1 MADFNQAFNYLMKWE
16 DDGLTGRVTTD
27 DGGRTR
33 FGIAERYHPSLTAT
47 GFFDVMPKAQAI
59 ETAKSTY
66 QNAEWHAMA
75 GDKIAVQ
82 ALANKMLS
90 LGVDIGIVAVIRW
103 AQEAAGVHVD
113 GQVGPDTL
121 AAWNKATGPTGA
133 GAAFHAISIDAE
145 AHYRQRADVDPADKK
160 YLNGPNAWLAR
171 AQDPAT
177 EVAAV

>member
-16 DDGLTGRVTTD
+16 DDGLTGRVTKD

-33 FGIAERYHPSLTAT
+33 FGIAERYHPYLTAT
-47 GFFDVMPKAQAI
+47 GFFDVMPNAKAI
-59 ETAKSTY
+59 ELAKSAY
-66 QNAEWHAMA
+66 EHAEWHAMS
-75 GDKIAVQ
+75 GDKIASQ

-121 AAWNKATGPTGA
+121 AAWNKDS

-145 AHYRQRADVDPADKK
+145 AHYRQRADVEAADRR
-160 YLNGPNAWLAR
+160 YLGGWLAR

-177 EVAAV
+177 EVIAV